1 AAIVGSGAGGL
12 IGHLKGGMSRS
23 DLKDLGDT
31 LDEGQAALIVIG
43 ESRVREQLEKELQRA
58 SKLIERQ
65 IDADAAALKQEIDKA
80 AEHESSV

>member
-1 AAIVGSGAGGL
+1 MAAIVGSGAGGL

-43 ESRVREQLEKELQRA
+43 
-58 SKLIERQ
+58 
-65 IDADAAALKQEIDKA
+65 
-80 AEHESSV
+80 